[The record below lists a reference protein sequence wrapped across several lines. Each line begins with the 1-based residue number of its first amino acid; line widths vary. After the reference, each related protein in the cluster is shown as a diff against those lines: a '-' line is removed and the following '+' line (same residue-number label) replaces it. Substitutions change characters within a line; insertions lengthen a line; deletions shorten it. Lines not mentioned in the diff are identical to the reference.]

1 LVLRNIV
8 YICFEIQSEQTKNK
22 PFMPNPENVVG
33 KGNRFK
39 KGQSGNPNGRPK
51 ELPALKELM
60 KKIMSTE
67 DKNGIQ
73 TAEQILEAVKKRA
86 LDGDIKAAEL
96 LLDRAYGKV
105 VTPVATT
112 DSEGKDIAQLNII
125 APVGLKLEFPNNTDG
140 ADA

>member
-1 LVLRNIV
+1 
-8 YICFEIQSEQTKNK
+8 
-22 PFMPNPENVVG
+22 MPNPQNVVG
-33 KGNRFK
+33 KGTPFK

-51 ELPALKELM
+51 EIPALKELM

-105 VTPVATT
+105 VTPIANT
-112 DSEGKDIAQLNII
+112 DSEGKDVAQLNII

-140 ADA
+140 ATT

>member
-1 LVLRNIV
+1 
-8 YICFEIQSEQTKNK
+8 
-22 PFMPNPENVVG
+22 MPNPENVIG
-33 KGNRFK
+33 KGTPFK

-60 KKIMSTE
+60 KKVMASE

-105 VTPVATT
+105 VTPIAET
-112 DSEGKDIAQLNII
+112 DSEGKDKDTIAII
-125 APVGLKLEFPNNTDG
+125 APEGFSIKFPSNTHDS
-140 ADA
+140 DEKPME

>member
-1 LVLRNIV
+1 
-8 YICFEIQSEQTKNK
+8 
-22 PFMPNPENVVG
+22 MPNPENVIG
-33 KGNRFK
+33 KGTPFK

-60 KKIMSTE
+60 KKVMASE

-105 VTPVATT
+105 VTPIAET
-112 DSEGKDIAQLNII
+112 DSEGKDKDTK
-125 APVGLKLEFPNNTDG
+125 PVMSLDDALKVIDHVKTK
-140 ADA
+140 